1 MQVGGGGAMYDEKLE
16 ALRREEEELE
26 RLRWLISPEHW
37 PRVYAVLARVR
48 EEIRQVEQQ
57 ISNRK
62 TA

>member
-1 MQVGGGGAMYDEKLE
+1 MQVGGGGAIYDEKLE